1 MITKELE
8 ATKKCCLYASD
19 FHLEMI
25 LVPYIKERLEKTKF
39 VILTENNLQDTI
51 KILLDRINLKAKVK
65 KQIIDIGWDTY
76 NKTKL
81 NIIKNYIQ
89 NNENL
94 QIIINGSHKYVRQ
107 INGYLTNI
115 INEKKNINIVDCFCV
130 EDNEVNLGS
139 IRDQYKCFLN
149 TCNLNTFL

>member
-51 KILLDRINLKAKVK
+51 KILLDRININKNDKEKILDLKWYANDNEKFDK
-65 KQIIDIGWDTY
+65 IKE
-76 NKTKL
+76 L
-81 NIIKNYIQ
+81 NEKNSKIC
-89 NNENL
+89 
-94 QIIINGSHKYVRQ
+94 IIINGNYNYIKEKNKKLNELMKNNLEIIDCLN
-107 INGYLTNI
+107 INDSETNI
-115 INEKKNINIVDCFCV
+115 E
-130 EDNEVNLGS
+130 EM
-139 IRDQYKCFLN
+139 QYKYKEFINTGTLN
-149 TCNLNTFL
+149 